1 MSRYSEERLAAGD
14 ITELL
19 IVNGITNCDI
29 SMTAEYEDIQ
39 WDSFCAEWIRNHQ
52 MWLTSDRRVERIDGE
67 QSLSSIQ
74 KRMQNI
80 IEEEVDDHLSS
91 EVSSMLNKCDS
102 ILSHSNFSFQQ

>member
-1 MSRYSEERLAAGD
+1 MSRYSEERLATGD

-19 IVNGITNCDI
+19 IVNGVTNCDF

-102 ILSHSNFSFQQ
+102 ILSHSHFSFQQ